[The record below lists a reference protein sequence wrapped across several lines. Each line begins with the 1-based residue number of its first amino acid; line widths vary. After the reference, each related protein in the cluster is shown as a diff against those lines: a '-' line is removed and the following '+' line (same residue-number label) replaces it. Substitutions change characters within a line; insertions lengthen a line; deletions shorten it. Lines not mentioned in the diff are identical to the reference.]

1 MTILLTRAAG
11 TFIELMAFM
20 GMYYLCLFRKKDSK
34 PKLGVFFAF
43 IYGLLFLLHL
53 DNLVHNLIFY
63 SAFIIGFNTLL
74 KYDMKASA
82 YFALQS
88 FLIMLTAKFVVAFHW
103 LFFLNWSFPFQ
114 GLWETSEFVLMGL
127 TTLVAWCLAAAIYML
142 YGRIKK
148 KIGLSRQL
156 AKPVRVIIIVTFVVH
171 ILINIQLYSYLVPN
185 WKAIAKVPGLNQ
197 LLWLN
202 YLVISFFIGHSGYL
216 SIVNQS
222 FRFRFKKASQ
232 MAENDPLTGLLSRNA
247 GMNFLRKVYNQ
258 TKQNG
263 KRLTVGFID
272 VDDLKVVND
281 KYGHKA
287 GDHLLEKIAEVI
299 RSNIRD
305 TDAAMRYGGD
315 EFVLVMPDCPQYR
328 AEEIMTQINVY
339 LNRYNLSEGLGFKLK
354 ISYGLVEYNSARHY
368 NVLDLISDADGEMY
382 KNKKKS
388 KMSNMSPN
396 R

>member
-11 TFIELMAFM
+11 TFIELIAFM
-20 GMYYLCLFRKKDSK
+20 GLYYLCIFKKKDSK

-53 DNLVHNLIFY
+53 DNFLHNLIFY
-63 SAFIIGFNTLL
+63 LALMIGFNGLL
-74 KYDMKASA
+74 RYDMKASA
-82 YFALQS
+82 YFAVQS
-88 FLIMLTAKFVVAFHW
+88 YLVMLAAKFFVAFHW
-103 LFFLNWSFPFQ
+103 LFFLNQPFPFLT
-114 GLWETSEFVLMGL
+114 LWETNAFMQMAL
-127 TTLVAWCLAAAIYML
+127 TTLATWGFSVVIYLL
-142 YGRIKK
+142 YLRIKK
-148 KIGLSRQL
+148 KIGLSREL
-156 AKPVRVIIIVTFVVH
+156 ARPVRLTILLTFVVH
-171 ILINIQLYSYLVPN
+171 ILINLQLYSYLVPN
-185 WKAIAKVPGLNQ
+185 WQAIAKVSGLNQ
-197 LLWLN
+197 LLWLT
-202 YLVISFFIGHSGYL
+202 YLVISFFIGHTGYL
-216 SIVNQS
+216 TIMNQS

-258 TKQNG
+258 TKQNN

-299 RSNIRD
+299 KSNIRD

-328 AEEIMTQINVY
+328 AEEIMTQINIY

-382 KNKKKS
+382 KNKKKA
-388 KMSNMSPN
+388 KTSNMSTN

>member
-1 MTILLTRAAG
+1 MTIILTRAAG
-11 TFIELMAFM
+11 TLLELLAFV
-20 GMYYLCLFRKKDSK
+20 GMYYLCIFRKKDSK

-43 IYGLLFLLHL
+43 IYALLFLLHL
-53 DNLVHNLIFY
+53 DNGLHNVIFY
-63 SAFIIGFNTLL
+63 ASFIIGYNALL
-74 KYDMKASA
+74 KYDIKASA

-88 FLIMLTAKFVVAFHW
+88 FLVIMTSKFFVAFHW
-103 LFFLNWSFPFQ
+103 LFFYNKPFPFQ
-114 GLWETSEFVLMGL
+114 SLWESNDFVLMGL
-127 TTLVAWCLAAAIYML
+127 TTLSVWLLSALIQWL
-142 YGRIKK
+142 YVRIKK

-156 AKPVRVIIIVTFVVH
+156 AKPIRLIIVATFIVH
-171 ILINIQLYSYLVPN
+171 LMINIQLYSYLVPN
-185 WKAIAKVPGLNQ
+185 WREIEKISGLNQ
-197 LLWLN
+197 LLWLT
-202 YLVISFFIGHSGYL
+202 YLIISFFIAHSGYL

-287 GDHLLEKIAEVI
+287 GDHLLEKISEVI

-382 KNKKKS
+382 KNKKKA
-388 KMSNMSPN
+388 KMSNMSTN